1 MKVHST
7 KYWLT
12 TDFLVITLC
21 HFLIDEV
28 YLLQFCAWAKSD
40 GFVSRFQTQLLAAAA
55 VVYCLLEF
63 WYIYL
68 CKYGEQVVFNGLV
81 SFKVIHFVDF
91 LRFGLRPKFRRKS
104 LTLQKGRQIN
114 IFWFPSHCP
123 KCRSIFLT
131 PSWIRLVTPTYCQSW
146 PVNDVSSNYWLLF
159 VWFCFCFFMYMYTH
173 STVYVHMY
181 ICTHIAL

>member
-28 YLLQFCAWAKSD
+28 YLLQFCAWAKTD

-55 VVYCLLEF
+55 VLYCLLEF

-104 LTLQKGRQIN
+104 LTMQKGRQIN
-114 IFWFPSHCP
+114 EFWFPSHCP
-123 KCRSIFLT
+123 KCTSMFLT
-131 PSWIRLVTPTYCQSW
+131 PSWIRLVTPILLSIMTCQRCQFK
-146 PVNDVSSNYWLLF
+146 LLIIICLVLF
-159 VWFCFCFFMYMYTH
+159 LFFH
-173 STVYVHMY
+173 VYVISKHCKLY
-181 ICTHIAL
+181 GTVKK